1 MESHKFLITLK
12 RIFLQQ
18 STYNLLEALGLIPL
32 LNKKRGGE
40 RILSSRI
47 DIFKAEPPFCLT
59 FFCPNHCLQG
69 KSPLDVLSHNMNM
82 SHFGDNS

>member
-47 DIFKAEPPFCLT
+47 DIFKAE
-59 FFCPNHCLQG
+59 NH
-69 KSPLDVLSHNMNM
+69 LSV
-82 SHFGDNS
+82 